1 MVSGMIVAPQPEA
14 VEAGALVLKRGGN
27 AVDAAVAC
35 AFVQSVVDPQMCGIA
50 GFGSM
55 QVYMPG
61 RDVHTFIDFHGRVP
75 AAATPGMW
83 EHLIE
88 GETRDGFGFVLKGR
102 VNDVGYQSVTVPGTL
117 KALSE
122 AHTEFGSMSWEDV
135 MAPAIAHADAG
146 FVVRPHVHHWWCE
159 GAAFGRVDA
168 VDRLRFTE
176 AGRQIY
182 FNSNGSLKRPGERV
196 LNPDMARTLRR
207 IAAEGAAVF
216 YEGEIAEQIA
226 ADMARN
232 GGLLSLDD
240 LRNYRTRRS
249 RPLRGSYRGYGIATN
264 NPPGGGVMLLQM
276 LNTLEN
282 FDLFEMGHNT
292 ADYIVTVAEAMKQ
305 ATADKDAHVGDPEF
319 FDVPLERLTSK
330 GYGEEIAA
338 RIRRGEKA
346 QVTRFEPDP
355 PKDTTHISV
364 IDAQGNAV
372 SMTHSLGMPSGV
384 ITPGLG
390 FMYNGCMGV
399 FDPRPGRAGSLAPGK
414 SRFSAMVP
422 TIVFDGQ
429 KPTLVIGAPGGT
441 QIVMGVMQAILNVI
455 DFEMPILD
463 AIVAPRFSA
472 TSNLIDVSNR
482 IPAYVT
488 DEVEQRGYTVARSHL
503 SYPFAGVHGIRVE
516 GTKVEGAADPNH
528 DGMALAV

>member
-1 MVSGMIVAPQPEA
+1 MASGMIVAPQPEA

-55 QVYMPG
+55 QVYMPSK
-61 RDVHTFIDFHGRVP
+61 DVHTFIDFHGKVP

-122 AHTEFGSMSWEDV
+122 AQAEFGSMDWKDV
-135 MAPAIAHADAG
+135 MAPAIAQADVG
-146 FVVRPHVHHWWCE
+146 FAVRPHVHHWWCE
-159 GAAFGRVDA
+159 GALFGRVPA

-176 AGRQIY
+176 AGRRVY
-182 FNSNGSLKRPGERV
+182 FNADGSLKRPGDRV
-196 LNPDMARTLRR
+196 LNPDMATTLRR
-207 IAAEGAAVF
+207 IAAEGADVF
-216 YEGEIAEQIA
+216 YKGEIAEQIA
-226 ADMARN
+226 DDMKRN

-240 LRNYRTRRS
+240 LRNYRTRRCD
-249 RPLRGSYRGYGIATN
+249 PLRGSYRGYGIATN
-264 NPPGGGVMLLQM
+264 NPPGGGIMLLEM
-276 LNTLEN
+276 LNILEN
-282 FDLFEMGHNT
+282 FDLFEMGHNS
-292 ADYIVTVAEAMKQ
+292 ADYIVTVAEAMKR
-305 ATADKDAHVGDPEF
+305 ATADKDAHVGDPDF
-319 FDVPLERLTSK
+319 FDVPVERLTSK
-330 GYGEEIAA
+330 EYAEAA
-338 RIRRGEKA
+338 AAAIRRGEK
-346 QVTRFEPDP
+346 VGVPRFEPDP

-364 IDAQGNAV
+364 VDAEGNAV
-372 SMTHSLGMPSGV
+372 SVTHSLGMPSGV

-422 TIVFDGQ
+422 TIVFDGE
-429 KPTLVIGAPGGT
+429 KPTMVIGAPGGT
-441 QIVMGVMQAILNVI
+441 QICMGVMQAILNAI

-472 TSNLIDVSNR
+472 TSDLVDVSNR

-488 DEVEQRGYTVARSHL
+488 DEIESRGYTVARSHL
-503 SYPFAGVHGIRVE
+503 SYPFAGVHGIRIE
-516 GTKVEGAADPNH
+516 GGEMQGAADPNH